1 MVTNTTAPDA
11 AASDQLHPWVY
22 RTIVGLALSLI
33 LSVWGFF
40 GPGYTKLALTVV
52 SLFFV
57 VAIAIPTILWRI
69 WRSHAGR
76 EAASSEPE
84 SFSAWQAHD
93 LSIDQ
98 GRLKGT
104 EAAIQVLLPIVAVAL
119 GMAVFALVLHFDIGA

>member
-1 MVTNTTAPDA
+1 MVTNKAAPA
-11 AASDQLHPWVY
+11 APASDRLHPWIY
-22 RTIVGLALSLI
+22 RAIVGLALSLV

-57 VAIAIPTILWRI
+57 IAVAIPTILWRI
-69 WRSHAGR
+69 WRNYAGR
-76 EAASSEPE
+76 EAASAEPE
-84 SFSAWQAHD
+84 SFRAWQAHD

-119 GMAVFALVLHFDIGA
+119 GMAVFALVLHFDVGA